1 MANLR
6 YPKYKAAQEKA
17 LTPDLSS
24 GAVNVKAVLVDFGA
38 YTYSA
43 AHEFLS
49 DVPGGARIATSGNL
63 TTKAVSAA
71 DGSFDF
77 DDFVFTAVTGVP
89 CEAIIFYHDTGVA
102 GTSRL
107 ICIIDTAT
115 GLPVTPNGADI
126 NVAINA
132 GGLYIP

>member
-24 GAVNVKAVLVDFGA
+24 GAVNIKAMLIDAGA

-43 AHEFLS
+43 AHEFLT
-49 DVPGGARIATSGNL
+49 DVPGGAIIATSANL
-63 TTKAVSAA
+63 TGKTVNPA
-71 DGSFDF
+71 DGSFDAA
-77 DDFVFTAVTGVP
+77 DFAFTAVSGVP
-89 CEAIIFYHDTGVA
+89 CENLIVFHDTGVA

-107 ICIIDTAT
+107 MCFYDTAT
-115 GLPVTPNGADI
+115 GLPVTPIGTDI
-126 NVAINA
+126 NVAVNA
-132 GGLYIP
+132 SGFYTP